1 MRGTPTS
8 QPARGQNAELRIRHF
23 VLVFLASLALLTSP
37 ALAEDQATPKERPDH
52 AARGREV
59 QSRVYADIPPDDPW
73 LQMSQEHLFAQI
85 WTRPGLTM
93 RDRRLIAL
101 TAAAYAS
108 SPAGYIAHLGGAL
121 DNQDL
126 TPAELWEWLIQF
138 TQYAGYP
145 KAAPV
150 WAELRIA
157 LAQRGLMPLP
167 KSLGPGRDSEL
178 DRQRAKPRS
187 GASGK

>member
-8 QPARGQNAELRIRHF
+8 QPARGQNADLRIRHF

-108 SPAGYIAHLGGAL
+108 SPAG
-121 DNQDL
+121 
-126 TPAELWEWLIQF
+126 
-138 TQYAGYP
+138 
-145 KAAPV
+145 
-150 WAELRIA
+150 
-157 LAQRGLMPLP
+157 
-167 KSLGPGRDSEL
+167 
-178 DRQRAKPRS
+178 
-187 GASGK
+187 